1 MARLPKCPVC
11 QQGRQVLYSRQG
23 KTYNKGHKAMKAT
36 DYRICHS
43 CDTIFDK
50 NDNIHYQA
58 VSSVEQTLIDAIKNY
73 FDVKKLNMVNS
84 KNINDEV
91 LNTLSLAHEDMKG
104 LINNTFSQLKN

>member
-50 NDNIHYQA
+50 NDNICIFCVKVSYQKINFSTLKE
-58 VSSVEQTLIDAIKNY
+58 VRMNIEKLKKRSEIFRRYSFKKGEQ
-73 FDVKKLNMVNS
+73 
-84 KNINDEV
+84 
-91 LNTLSLAHEDMKG
+91 
-104 LINNTFSQLKN
+104 